1 MIKVVKQFPVLT
13 AFFIIA
19 LIASVRADTL
29 EAPLVPAELAL
40 PAGNHLAMEVFA
52 DGVQIYTCNAKEDG
66 TGYEWVFKAPEA
78 TLYDTA
84 RNAIGTHGEGPFW
97 EATDGSRV
105 EGKVQAKVASSDPT
119 AIPWLLLATTS
130 TGNFDGRFANTT
142 FIHRLETV
150 AGIAPTDG
158 CDKASMGEEVRIPY
172 TATYYFYE
180 ADY

>member
-1 MIKVVKQFPVLT
+1 MIKVIKQFPVLT
-13 AFFIIA
+13 LLFAVA
-19 LIASVRADTL
+19 LIAEVRADGL
-29 EAPLVPAELAL
+29 EPPTTPAEIAL
-40 PAGNHLAMEVFA
+40 PEGNHLALEVAA
-52 DGVQIYTCNAKEDG
+52 DGVQIYTCQAKDDG
-66 TGYEWVFKAPEA
+66 TGYEWAFTAPEA
-78 TLYDTA
+78 TLYDTSGTA
-84 RNAIGTHGEGPFW
+84 MGTHGAGPFW
-97 EATDGSRV
+97 EASDGSRV

-130 TGNFDGRFANTT
+130 TGSLDGKFAKTT

-158 CDKASMGEEVRIPY
+158 CEEANMGAEARIPY

>member
-1 MIKVVKQFPVLT
+1 MIQVVRQFPVLT
-13 AFFIIA
+13 VLFIIA

-29 EAPLVPAELAL
+29 EAPVVPAEIAL
-40 PAGNHLAMEVFA
+40 PAGNHLAMKVFA

-78 TLYDTA
+78 TLYDSSMNT
-84 RNAIGTHGEGPFW
+84 IGTHGAGPFW
-97 EATDGSRV
+97 EANDGSRV

-119 AIPWLLLATTS
+119 SIPWLLLATTS
-130 TGNFDGRFANTT
+130 TGTEGMFASTT

-158 CDKASMGEEVRIPY
+158 CDEANTGAEARISY
-172 TATYYFYE
+172 TATYYYYE